1 MQFVAN
7 VAYYLLLIKNNKYMN
22 NGVHTHTR
30 KKHEYAYIYV
40 YEKKRQLRQ
49 HNPDEAIIHI
59 GWDVLPII
67 Y

>member
-1 MQFVAN
+1 MD
-7 VAYYLLLIKNNKYMN
+7 

-40 YEKKRQLRQ
+40 YEKKRQYRQ
-49 HNPDEAIIHI
+49 HGADEASNHI
-59 GWDVLPII
+59 GSGVLPII